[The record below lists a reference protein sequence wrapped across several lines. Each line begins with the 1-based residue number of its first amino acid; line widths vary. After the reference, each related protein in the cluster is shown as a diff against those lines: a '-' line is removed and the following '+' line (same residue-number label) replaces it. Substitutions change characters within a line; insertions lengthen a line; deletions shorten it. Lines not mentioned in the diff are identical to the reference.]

1 MAEIVTDIRAFL
13 FAAPG
18 KLSIPG
24 VVIAGLLLFLAARL
38 AVDFIAKGLGK
49 YIANREKKA
58 TRNKRRVITL
68 THLAKSAS
76 KYAIYGVA
84 LLIFLNLCRVNTSTL
99 LATAGIGS
107 LAVAMGAQEIIK
119 DFLNGFFIIFDD
131 QFAVGEYVECADK
144 KGHVVSLGFRATV
157 IRDFDGTLY
166 TIPNSA
172 IRIVTNRGRGRKR
185 AMVVVPIDRKE
196 DPDKAIEVIEGAA
209 QSLKTAYPRSSWDV
223 WGVTSFIPNGYE
235 ITVVAW
241 DEAKNQFNLEYDLRK
256 AIAKAMNEAD
266 INIPIA
272 RYEGSPGRG
281 ECNEPTVL

>member
-1 MAEIVTDIRAFL
+1 MAEVKAFL

-24 VVIAGLLLFLAARL
+24 MILSGIILFFVSRIAVSLIGT
-38 AVDFIAKGLGK
+38 VLGK
-49 YIANREKKA
+49 YIANREQKQV
-58 TRNKRRVITL
+58 RNKRRVITL
-68 THLAKSAS
+68 THLAGSAS

-99 LATAGIGS
+99 IATAGIGS
-107 LAVAMGAQEIIK
+107 LAIAMGAQEIIK

-144 KGHVVSLGFRATV
+144 KGYVASLGFRATV
-157 IRDFDGTLY
+157 IRDFDGTLH

-185 AMVVVPIDRKE
+185 AKVVVPIDRSE
-196 DPDKAIEVIEGAA
+196 DPDRAIAAIDGAA
-209 QSLKTAYPRSSWDV
+209 KSLKDTYPHATTEV
-223 WGVTSFIPNGYE
+223 WGVTDFIANGYE

-241 DEAKNQFNLEYDLRK
+241 DEARYQFDLEYDLRK
-256 AIAKAMNEAD
+256 AIAKAMNAQN
-266 INIPIA
+266 ISIPIA
-272 RYEGSPGRG
+272 RYQAGPLKG
-281 ECNEPTVL
+281 EVK